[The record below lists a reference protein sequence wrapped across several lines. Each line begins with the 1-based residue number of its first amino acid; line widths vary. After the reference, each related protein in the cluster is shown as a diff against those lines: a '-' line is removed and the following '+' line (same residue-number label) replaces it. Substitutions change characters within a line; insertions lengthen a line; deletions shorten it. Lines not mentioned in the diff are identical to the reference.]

1 MGVVYILL
9 LIQGITVEIV
19 LYQPQNIVSV
29 EVNRTAVITCVSSE
43 VLDAGLKISW
53 YHRKWRSSE
62 APILVK
68 SCSSDDDPQK
78 YVCKNE
84 KYKAWLEIHNVQ
96 ITDSGVY
103 YCMHKHI
110 PYFPQFGNETKLNVR
125 DKSTSRSSIHI
136 LGHLQ
141 PQHYNS
147 SLLLACVVLVA
158 QNTVHLHWNISGTY
172 YKGQIISREKSNGTW
187 TVINFISLPKDNW
200 DHGDRVTC
208 EAWITSSPTSVH
220 WEIPGQDESNGYVA
234 SKCQDFMIPVVTAG
248 TLLVLTLLIHL
259 SRTIKLSDKT
269 AHKDPV
275 MEDQIAYAELNINRL
290 TRLKKT
296 TQTMN
301 SKNII

>member
-125 DKSTSRSSIHI
+125 D
-136 LGHLQ
+136 
-141 PQHYNS
+141 
-147 SLLLACVVLVA
+147 
-158 QNTVHLHWNISGTY
+158 
-172 YKGQIISREKSNGTW
+172 
-187 TVINFISLPKDNW
+187 
-200 DHGDRVTC
+200 
-208 EAWITSSPTSVH
+208 
-220 WEIPGQDESNGYVA
+220 ESNGYVA